1 LVARVCSACGADAMR
16 KSDKKSRTSVSKD
29 KKSEV
34 VAGAKDAAVVVRP
47 QTVVLSVPPAMQIA
61 IGGEPL

>member
-1 LVARVCSACGADAMR
+1 MR

-34 VAGAKDAAVVVRP
+34 VAGAKDAAVVARP